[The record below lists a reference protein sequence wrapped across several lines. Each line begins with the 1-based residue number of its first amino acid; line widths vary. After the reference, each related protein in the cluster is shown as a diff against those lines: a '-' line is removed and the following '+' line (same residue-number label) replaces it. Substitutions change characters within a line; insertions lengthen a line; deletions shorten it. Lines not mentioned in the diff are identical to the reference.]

1 MMDFIHL
8 MDFGDLMEFIGLMDF
23 SNLMDFV
30 KGTVAGLARR
40 AVGLVYTIVC
50 V

>member
-40 AVGLVYTIVC
+40 AVGYR
-50 V
+50 